1 VSYTKTLG
9 LLAAFFAGENLAS
22 INLAALTK
30 FRSNRVAVN
39 REGVARSLT
48 ANTSLKEIQT
58 MRAFFHFCAARD
70 WIPKNR
76 RTFSGAENPNSL
88 ALSALR
94 DEL

>member
-1 VSYTKTLG
+1 LPICRARKLEPSSIVSYTKTLG
-9 LLAAFFAGENLAS
+9 L
-22 INLAALTK
+22 LAALTK

-58 MRAFFHFCAARD
+58 MRDFFHFCAARD
-70 WIPKNR
+70 WIPKNHR
-76 RTFSGAENPNSL
+76 AFSGAENPNSL